1 MAIKALEFVEMS
13 YDKLVLA
20 RKSCRKC
27 AELVNPADPSH
38 AHLDGAEVG
47 PWSRWLAS
55 RPAKLILVGQDWGTV
70 DYYRDHNGRDIPD
83 Q

>member
-1 MAIKALEFVEMS
+1 MS

-70 DYYRDHNGRDIPD
+70 GY
-83 Q
+83 